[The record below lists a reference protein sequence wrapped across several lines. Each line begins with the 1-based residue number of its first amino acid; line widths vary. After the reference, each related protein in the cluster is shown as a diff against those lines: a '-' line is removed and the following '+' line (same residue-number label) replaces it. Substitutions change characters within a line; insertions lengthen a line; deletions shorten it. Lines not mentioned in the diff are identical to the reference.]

1 MQEDTEDF
9 IYGSVDEKADP
20 LPAEQ
25 QPVSFDILAALI
37 QFWEVDI
44 TNSATLTIS
53 LTCWLFSFCG

>member
-37 QFWEVDI
+37 QF
-44 TNSATLTIS
+44 
-53 LTCWLFSFCG
+53 